1 MGNKPVAMIVEPPGY
16 KGKDPRVQFSITCTM
31 RASFVSHFLAML
43 KYMQFLGSVGASRK
57 VAMYCDGD
65 GSFRPK
71 FEWDA
76 RLPSDAKPVQDDRP
90 NGIGNRLYDGD

>member
-1 MGNKPVAMIVEPPGY
+1 MEDKPMAVIVEPPTY
-16 KGKDPRVQFSITCTM
+16 KGKDPRVRFSITCTM

-57 VAMYCDGD
+57 VTMYCDGD

-71 FEWDA
+71 FEWDE
-76 RLPSDAKPVQDDRP
+76 RLPSNAKPVEDDRP